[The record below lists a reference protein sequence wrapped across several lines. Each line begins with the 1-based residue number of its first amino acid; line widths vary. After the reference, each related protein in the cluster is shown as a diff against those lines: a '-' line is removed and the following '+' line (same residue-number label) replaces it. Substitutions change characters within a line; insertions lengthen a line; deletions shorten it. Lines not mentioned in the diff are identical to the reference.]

1 MDVELAHQAT
11 ETRFN
16 KWLAVLVGLSALA
29 ASLFA
34 ALDVHSGRRQE
45 QALNRSSRLSV
56 EIFGRLAGSAPPQV
70 LAYQVLQLSNFNT
83 LKGTQRSLSAFVRPE
98 TFDFEFT
105 LAGADRRVGA
115 RLLELAKRV
124 RETPDPST
132 GLDETAR
139 DVIGTRLADVDEIV
153 AEQNHQLDLADTYG
167 ERGTRAV
174 YALSLLALAA
184 VLLGLSAVI
193 GARGGGITLG
203 LGAVAFLAAAG
214 WGGSALLV

>member
-1 MDVELAHQAT
+1 MDVELVHAAA
-11 ETRFN
+11 ETRFK
-16 KWLAVLVGLSALA
+16 KWLSLLVGFSALA
-29 ASLFA
+29 ASLLA

-70 LAYQVLQLSNFNT
+70 LAYQVLQLSTFNT

-98 TFDFEFT
+98 TFDYEFT
-105 LAGADRRVGA
+105 VAGADRRVGI
-115 RLLELAKRV
+115 RLLELARSL
-124 RETPDPST
+124 RETPDPSS
-132 GLDETAR
+132 GLDETTR
-139 DVIGTRLADVDEIV
+139 EVIATRIAMVDELV
-153 AEQNHQLDLADTYG
+153 AEQNHQLELADRFG

-193 GARGGGITLG
+193 GRGGGGITLV
-203 LGAVAFLAAAG
+203 LGGVALLGAAG
-214 WGGSALLV
+214 WGGSAVLV